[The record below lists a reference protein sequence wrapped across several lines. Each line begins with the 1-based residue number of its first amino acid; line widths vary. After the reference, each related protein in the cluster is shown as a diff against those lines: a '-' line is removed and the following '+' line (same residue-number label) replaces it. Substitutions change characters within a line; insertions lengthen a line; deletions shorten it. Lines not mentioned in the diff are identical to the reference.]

1 MLRPCNGAPAAGRGA
16 EKGNIVQ
23 ARITGVMR
31 RAATVAAGVI
41 LACSLPSQPVHAA
54 PQTRD
59 GSHDFDWEV
68 GVWKTH
74 LRVLRQSPNG
84 TKAWVTYEGT
94 SNVISIWNCRA
105 EMVELDATAADGRRV
120 QAIDLRLY
128 DPVSQ
133 QWSLNFAN
141 VASGAMGVPT
151 IGGFRDGIGTFYD
164 QEPIDGH
171 EVLVRNVWSRITANS
186 AHFEQAVSD
195 DGGRTWTENWIADDT
210 RVQGTADE
218 CDKGGTSRGKSA
230 WDGRISEPAGPQRA
244 EPGF

>member
-1 MLRPCNGAPAAGRGA
+1 M
-16 EKGNIVQ
+16 Q
-23 ARITGVMR
+23 ARIIAVMR
-31 RAATVAAGVI
+31 WAATVAAGSF
-41 LACSLPSQPVHAA
+41 LACSLLSQPVHAA
-54 PQTRD
+54 AQPRD

-74 LRVLRQSPNG
+74 LRVLRQNPNG
-84 TKAWVTYEGT
+84 TKAWVSYEGT

-105 EMVELDATAADGRRV
+105 EMVELEATAADGRHV
-120 QAIDLRLY
+120 SAINLRLY

-164 QEPIDGH
+164 QEPIDGR
-171 EVLVRNVWSRITANS
+171 EVLLRNVWSHITANS

-195 DGGRTWTENWIADDT
+195 DGGKTWTANWIADDT
-210 RVQGTADE
+210 RVQGTADG
-218 CDKGGTSRGKSA
+218 CDRNGTTRGKSA
-230 WDGRISEPAGPQRA
+230 SDGRLSEPAPAGLERE